1 MRYVELQDIEE
12 SFVQIMGRK
21 DGKNVRKYRCTSGTR
36 KGRIVAS
43 PTTCTAPRNVK
54 KSSTMKTTKRKKGSI
69 MSFKTGRR
77 RATGAASQ
85 RLSKLNV
92 HYRSKMKPKKRST
105 TSKRRKMK

>member
-12 SFVQIMGRK
+12 SYVQIMGRK

-43 PTTCTAPRNVK
+43 PSTCTAPRNVK
-54 KSSTMKTTKRKKGSI
+54 KSSTMKTTKRKRGSV

-77 RATGAASQ
+77 RTTGAASQ
-85 RLSKLNV
+85 RLSRLNV
-92 HYRSKMKPKKRST
+92 HYRSKMKPKKST
-105 TSKRRKMK
+105 TSKRRKIK

>member
-1 MRYVELQDIEE
+1 MKYLEIQYIEE
-12 SFVQIMGRK
+12 RYVQIMGRK

-54 KSSTMKTTKRKKGSI
+54 KSTTMKATKRKRGSV

-85 RLSKLNV
+85 RLSRLNV
-92 HYRSKMKPKKRST
+92 HYGSKLKPKKRT
-105 TSKRRKMK
+105 TAKRKKI

>member
-1 MRYVELQDIEE
+1 MRFIELQDIEE
-12 SFVQIMGRK
+12 SYVQIMGRK

-54 KSSTMKTTKRKKGSI
+54 KSSTMKTTKRKQGSI
-69 MSFKTGRR
+69 IAMKTGRR

-85 RLSKLNV
+85 RLNKLNV
-92 HYRSKMKPKKRST
+92 HYRSKIKPQAKRASLKRKKI
-105 TSKRRKMK
+105 